1 MKVVVTHSPAKC
13 RFECQLG
20 HDTAVCEYLLQ
31 SNVWR
36 FTHTYVPESMRGQG
50 VAAALVR
57 YALEHVKVRNGK
69 VIAVCSYVA
78 GYIARHGEYS
88 TLLFDS

>member
-1 MKVVVTHSPAKC
+1 MRVLVTHSPAKC
-13 RFECQLG
+13 RFECRLG
-20 HDTAVCEYLLQ
+20 NDTAVCEYALQ
-31 SNVWR
+31 SDVWK

-69 VIAVCSYVA
+69 VVAVCSYVA
-78 GYIARHGEYS
+78 GYIARHSEYS
-88 TLLFDS
+88 ALLLDS

>member
-1 MKVVVTHSPAKC
+1 
-13 RFECQLG
+13 
-20 HDTAVCEYLLQ
+20 VCEYALQ

-36 FTHTYVPESMRGQG
+36 FTYTYVPEPMRGRG
-50 VAAALVR
+50 VAATLVR
-57 YALEHVKVRNGK
+57 YALDHVKARNGK
-69 VIAVCSYVA
+69 VIATCSYVA